1 MIAYHLPYNTLS
13 HWQAWTYLILTVIL
27 GGITMIISVLHM
39 RKLRLM
45 EVNKLFKVFHPESN
59 RSTEIQVG

>member
-27 GGITMIISVLHM
+27 GGVTMIISVFTY
-39 RKLRLM
+39 
-45 EVNKLFKVFHPESN
+45 EE
-59 RSTEIQVG
+59 TEAYGG